1 MIIDYTL
8 FDTKKQ
14 LFFIFFEKKLT
25 LNKQCDIIILDTY
38 SEQKSEVIKNG
49 R

>member
-14 LFFIFFEKKLT
+14 LFFIFFEKIVDF
-25 LNKQCDIIILDTY
+25 KQTM
-38 SEQKSEVIKNG
+38 
-49 R
+49 